1 MSKARVNQGTADEW
15 ISRARSALAIASR
28 KPEPPI
34 VVEDLCFQ
42 AQQAAEKA
50 LKAVCRDKG
59 IEFRS
64 THDIDELVEL
74 LSNHGVPITQEVDD
88 ATVLTRYAVQ
98 TRYPGLS
105 PALTESDWIEAVG
118 LAKGVVRWACLMLGI
133 DPGVDLDDLCPGGG
147 SAPGGGGSG
156 SGGPSHS
163 FKKR

>member
-1 MSKARVNQGTADEW
+1 MSKARVNQGSADEW

-74 LSNHGVPITQEVDD
+74 LSDHGVVITKEVDD

-98 TRYPGLS
+98 TRYPGLA
-105 PALTESDWIEAVG
+105 PALTESDWIEAVE
-118 LAKGVVRWACLMLGI
+118 LAKGVVRWASLMPGLG
-133 DPGVDLDDLCPGGG
+133 PGADTDDL
-147 SAPGGGGSG
+147 
-156 SGGPSHS
+156 
-163 FKKR
+163 

>member
-1 MSKARVNQGTADEW
+1 MSNARVNQGTADEW
-15 ISRARSALAIASR
+15 IARAHSALAIASR

-74 LSNHGVPITQEVDD
+74 LSDNGVPITQEVDD
-88 ATVLTRYAVQ
+88 ATILTRYAVQ
-98 TRYPGLS
+98 TRYPGLA
-105 PALTESDWIEAVG
+105 PALTESDWVEAVG
-118 LAKGVVRWACLMLGI
+118 LAKGVVRWASLMLGM
-133 DPGVDLDDLCPGGG
+133 DPGVDMDDLFPGGG
-147 SAPGGGGSG
+147 SPPGGGAGG
-156 SGGPSHS
+156 SGGPSQG

>member
-15 ISRARSALAIASR
+15 LSRARSALAIAAR
-28 KPEPPI
+28 QPEPPI

-59 IEFRS
+59 IDFRS
-64 THDIDELVEL
+64 THDIDELLEL
-74 LSNHGVPITQEVDD
+74 MGDNGIVITPELDD
-88 ATVLTRYAVQ
+88 ASILTRYAVQ
-98 TRYPGLS
+98 TRYPGIA

-118 LAKGVVRWACLMLGI
+118 LAKGVVRWSSLMLGM
-133 DPGVDLDDLCPGGG
+133 DPGVDLDDLFPGGG

-156 SGGPSHS
+156 SGSPSHG